1 VQVFVSGV
9 SAKFVVN
16 PEPANR
22 PTVPVAVSDNLPP
35 DKLAPSAEKCG
46 SVPSETPPVVGI
58 IAQHLTAW

>member
-1 VQVFVSGV
+1 MQVFVSGV

-35 DKLAPSAEKCG
+35 DKLAPSVEKPCSG
-46 SVPSETPPVVGI
+46 VIGL
-58 IAQHLTAW
+58 ALA